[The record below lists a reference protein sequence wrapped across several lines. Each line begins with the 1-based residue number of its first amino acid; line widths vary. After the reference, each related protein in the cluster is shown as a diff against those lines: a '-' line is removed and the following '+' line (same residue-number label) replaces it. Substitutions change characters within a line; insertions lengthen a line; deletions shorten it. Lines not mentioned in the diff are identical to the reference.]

1 MSEQIDRKSLTVSV
15 AMAAELLGISRNLAY
30 KLVKN
35 GDIPSIK
42 LGKRRI
48 LIPIVALSNIIKGT
62 EESSAASCNTP
73 LSAHSLEEDPN
84 QLRLFDGGKE

>member
-1 MSEQIDRKSLTVSV
+1 MSEQIDKRSLTVSV
-15 AMAAELLGISRNLAY
+15 TMAAELLGISRNLAY

-62 EESSAASCNTP
+62 AECSTASSNTP

-84 QLRLFDGGKE
+84 QLSLFDDGKE